1 MMISVYIIYILQKE
15 QNSNEIND
23 LLMAV
28 ETGITDPAERHVCAM
43 STSSCIFLSRM
54 HLEMVLHHMYSV
66 LFLLITISTITDSD
80 EVFICI
86 F

>member
-43 STSSCIFLSRM
+43 STSS
-54 HLEMVLHHMYSV
+54 
-66 LFLLITISTITDSD
+66 
-80 EVFICI
+80 
-86 F
+86 